1 MDKRIAIN
9 RRRVMYA
16 GMGLVGFMALTSMGL
31 VIARTLTNIT
41 TNSSSLSEIIR
52 LRDVWDA
59 SLKKLLDIIDK

>member
-1 MDKRIAIN
+1 
-9 RRRVMYA
+9 MYA